1 MALHL
6 ASPSPAPSIV
16 LASPDRRL
24 RQGLPTVLS
33 PIDGLFKDEKG
44 NFKSNLSDQIKSLL
58 SLYEASYLA
67 AEGEDTLIE
76 AQNFTIQH
84 LNDFLLYSS
93 HENEKDRLME
103 NYLLSVGYAFE
114 PKHSMFRL
122 AQTKANSLIA
132 AVNNVYDVYGSPD
145 ELELLTKA
153 VDRWNALDINQ
164 LPEYMKF
171 EHQRDDVA
179 KSIHCCVHHEGLAEA
194 TAREHIEE
202 LIDDCWKKLNG
213 ARNERFT
220 AVAVNLPR
228 TTRCFY
234 IHGDGFGSPEV
245 ETKDR
250 IFYIHGDGFGS
261 PE

>member
-33 PIDGLFKDEKG
+33 PIDGLSFPQCRVADIFDRFKDEKG

-93 HENEKDRLME
+93 HENEKLHTRWFINAYEKEEKMRPV
-103 NYLLSVGYAFE
+103 LLAFAKLDFNVVQNLYKGE
-114 PKHSMFRL
+114 LKDVSRL

-164 LPEYMKF
+164 LPEYMKVCF
-171 EHQRDDVA
+171 LALFNTTSDIAYETM
-179 KSIHCCVHHEGLAEA
+179 KEKGLN
-194 TAREHIEE
+194 I
-202 LIDDCWKKLNG
+202 
-213 ARNERFT
+213 
-220 AVAVNLPR
+220 LP
-228 TTRCFY
+228 FL
-234 IHGDGFGSPEV
+234 
-245 ETKDR
+245 
-250 IFYIHGDGFGS
+250 
-261 PE
+261 

>member
-1 MALHL
+1 M
-6 ASPSPAPSIV
+6 
-16 LASPDRRL
+16 RKTY
-24 RQGLPTVLS
+24 G
-33 PIDGLFKDEKG
+33 
-44 NFKSNLSDQIKSLL
+44 
-58 SLYEASYLA
+58 
-67 AEGEDTLIE
+67 
-76 AQNFTIQH
+76 
-84 LNDFLLYSS
+84 SS
-93 HENEKDRLME
+93 ML
-103 NYLLSVGYAFE
+103 
-114 PKHSMFRL
+114 FRL
-122 AQTKANSLIA
+122 DNDLSTS
-132 AVNNVYDVYGSPD
+132 
-145 ELELLTKA
+145 
-153 VDRWNALDINQ
+153 
-164 LPEYMKF
+164 KF

-250 IFYIHGDGFGS
+250 IVSLFIE
-261 PE
+261 PVQI